1 MKIQNNNIL
10 LDKAI
15 SIIYNGIKKTI
26 KAIVRDYRKSQSLTD
41 QFKFEQYFTLNET
54 NTFYRKYERAI

>member
-15 SIIYNGIKKTI
+15 SIIYSGIKKTI

-54 NTFYRKYERAI
+54 NTFYRKYERAT